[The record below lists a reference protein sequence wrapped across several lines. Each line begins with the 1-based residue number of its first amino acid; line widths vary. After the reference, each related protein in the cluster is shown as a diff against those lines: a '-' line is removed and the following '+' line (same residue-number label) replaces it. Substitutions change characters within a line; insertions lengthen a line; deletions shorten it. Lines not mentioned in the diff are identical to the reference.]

1 MLLQVPGLPEGRPA
15 LVLGDNVF
23 LRSVEPPLPALLNS
37 SAPHWACCLAVL
49 LLMCLMDCKV
59 PAAPS

>member
-23 LRSVEPPLPALLNS
+23 FRSAEPTSGLHC
-37 SAPHWACCLAVL
+37 SATKHYSGLAVL
-49 LLMCLMDCKV
+49 LLNCLMD
-59 PAAPS
+59 